1 MDDSPGTKDHP
12 VATRAQYHFQAAAS
26 TLQYHWRKQF
36 GRGKSSPKVEA
47 KKKRKNSEIIFSDHA
62 ETNFLHYAQSVLRF
76 VCLAFL
82 ISAITA
88 RSLSIRN
95 RLGGLRSTFTC
106 YRKGPNL
113 LSLCQK

>member
-1 MDDSPGTKDHP
+1 MDDSPGYKGSSGSDKG
-12 VATRAQYHFQAAAS
+12 RNIIFQAAAS

-76 VCLAFL
+76 ICLAFL
-82 ISAITA
+82 ISAIM
-88 RSLSIRN
+88 
-95 RLGGLRSTFTC
+95 LGG
-106 YRKGPNL
+106 
-113 LSLCQK
+113 